1 MILETPR
8 VNEETTALVLLAREA
23 LRKGDRPTARK
34 WARDAA
40 TKNPEQEDAWLLLAA
55 LGSPRA
61 SLTYL
66 QKALEIN
73 PASNH
78 ARKGMHWAIKRYR
91 NSLIENTVKPK
102 IFQQAVTPN
111 ALIRNTT
118 SSFQW
123 VIILTI
129 LILSFF
135 NYFVKSASIF
145 DNTPKKNAIS
155 FNEVRLLKAS
165 ATPTPTS
172 TSTSTPTP
180 TITPSLTPSLTP
192 TFTETPQPTNTPPPP
207 EKKDDSSRVSLPYG
221 VSKGENWI
229 DVNLTNQRVYAFQ
242 GKNLLKSFIVST
254 GTWQHPTVVGQY
266 RIYVKYTYAN
276 MAGPGYFLPNVPY
289 VMYFYK
295 GYGIHGTYWHNNFG
309 VPMSHGCIN
318 LRTEDAGWIF
328 NWASVGTMVNIHY

>member
-8 VNEETTALVLLAREA
+8 VNKESNAPILLAREA
-23 LRKGDRPTARK
+23 LRKGDRSTARK

-40 TKNPEQEDAWLLLAA
+40 TENPDQEEAWLILAA
-55 LGSPRA
+55 LGSPKA

-73 PASNH
+73 PSSNH
-78 ARKGMHWAIKRYR
+78 ARRGMHWAIKRYR
-91 NSLIENTVKPK
+91 NSLLKNNEKPI
-102 IFQQAVTPN
+102 IFRQTITPN
-111 ALIRNTT
+111 SLTRNTT
-118 SSFQW
+118 SSLQW
-123 VIILTI
+123 LILITI
-129 LILSFF
+129 LIFSFF
-135 NYFVKSASIF
+135 FYFGKHTTIF
-145 DNTPKKNAIS
+145 AKNPKTNAIS
-155 FNEVRLLKAS
+155 LNEIGILKAS
-165 ATPTPTS
+165 STPTPTS
-172 TSTSTPTP
+172 TSTFTPTP

-192 TFTETPQPTNTPPPP
+192 TLTETPLPTNTPSPPK
-207 EKKDDSSRVSLPYG
+207 EEGSSSHVSLPLG

-242 GKNLLKSFIVST
+242 GKNLLNTFIVST

-328 NWASVGTMVNIHY
+328 NWAEVGTLVNIHY